1 MHKAEFSSVLI
12 VGLGLIGGSLA
23 KLIRHYYPDM
33 RILGVDSH
41 LDTCMAAVS
50 GGIVDEAGLKMS
62 ELRSE
67 PDCVFI
73 CVPIQHVVEGVE
85 QVARAFPKVKVIS
98 DVASVKASIVVSR
111 ETLGDILFVPGH
123 PMAGIEK
130 TGIDYSDL
138 KIIEHA
144 TYVVVPQQGDGY
156 GMFCHF
162 LQSLSFKVVEMDA
175 KVHDTIVAAVSHVPY
190 VMSSLTALN
199 AKSRPIEF
207 QDGINKLKSSGFRDT
222 TRVSH
227 SDPVWGHDVCF
238 YNRDAILKQLRDV
251 QGQLNQLIR
260 LVDVKDSKGLLA
272 YFSRLKT

>member
-1 MHKAEFSSVLI
+1 MHKPPFSSVLI
-12 VGLGLIGGSLA
+12 VGLGLIGGSLS
-23 KLIRHYYPDM
+23 KLIRQYYPDM
-33 RILGVDSH
+33 RILGVDTN

-67 PDCVFI
+67 PDCAFI

-85 QVARAFPKVKVIS
+85 RVARAFPKVKVIS

-138 KIIEHA
+138 KIIEYA
-144 TYVVVPQQGDGY
+144 TYVVVPQQGDAY
-156 GMFCHF
+156 RLFCDF

-175 KVHDTIVAAVSHVPY
+175 KAHDSVVATVSHVPY

-199 AKSRPIEF
+199 AKYRPIEF
-207 QDGINKLKSSGFRDT
+207 QDGISQLKSSGFRDT

-227 SDPVWGHDVCF
+227 SDFVWGHDVCV
-238 YNRDAILKQLRDV
+238 YNRDAMLKQLRDV
-251 QGQLNQLIR
+251 QGQLTQLIR
-260 LVDVKDSKGLLA
+260 LIDIGDSKGLLA
-272 YFSRLKT
+272 YFSRLKA